1 MLTDPLQKSDCTTPM
16 IAQVTLAHVVQALS
30 EGVYI
35 CQLTTVFTQG
45 STAACINAYWV
56 TLGTWLT

>member
-1 MLTDPLQKSDCTTPM
+1 MLIDPLQKSDCTTHM

-35 CQLTTVFTQG
+35 CQLTRVLTQC